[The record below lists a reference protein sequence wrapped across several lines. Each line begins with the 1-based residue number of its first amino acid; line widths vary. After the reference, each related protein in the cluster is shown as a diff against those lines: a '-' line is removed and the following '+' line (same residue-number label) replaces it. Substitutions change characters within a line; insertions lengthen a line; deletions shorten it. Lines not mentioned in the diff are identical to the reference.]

1 MIVEII
7 LGILLITETYVVWNL
22 MRKQEMLESWVEN
35 FITTIEKIDQDLN
48 NIDYRGSFETDDEVG
63 AIFKEI
69 KNTLK
74 QLDQFKEE

>member
-22 MRKQEMLESWVEN
+22 MRKQEMLEGWVEN
-35 FITTIEKIDQDLN
+35 FITTIEKIDQDLK
-48 NIDYRGSFETDDEVG
+48 NIDYRGSFKTDDEVG
-63 AIFKEI
+63 TIFEEI

-74 QLDQFKEE
+74 QL

>member
-22 MRKQEMLESWVEN
+22 MRKQEMLEGWVEN
-35 FITTIEKIDQDLN
+35 FITTIEKIDQDLK
-48 NIDYRGSFETDDEVG
+48 NIDYRGSFKTDDEVG
-63 AIFKEI
+63 TIFEEI

>member
-7 LGILLITETYVVWNL
+7 LGILLITETYVVWNP
-22 MRKQEMLESWVEN
+22 MRKQEMLEGWVEN
-35 FITTIEKIDQDLN
+35 FITTIEKIDQDLK
-48 NIDYRGSFETDDEVG
+48 NIDYRGSFKTDDEVG
-63 AIFKEI
+63 TIFEEI